1 MTDPLRQPLD
11 QVRLAQELPSLGGP
25 WTAIG
30 VVRQTGSTNADLLD
44 LAERGLNDGS
54 VLVAEEQT
62 AGRGRQG
69 RSWVSPPAGRGRQG
83 RSWVSP
89 PGTALTFSVL
99 LRPEGIPPALLGW
112 LPLTA
117 GIATATAV
125 RALTRLDARLKWPND
140 VLIGGHKLAGI
151 LAERAG
157 NAVVVGI
164 GLNVSADPGELPY
177 GPGGLPPT
185 SLLAEGVPVARDVLL
200 IEILRAFGQ
209 WYKTLSQEPDPQ
221 RIGLLAQY
229 VKLSATIGRDVRV
242 ELPGGALVSGTA
254 VNIDPEGRLMVDTGT
269 GIYAVAA
276 GDVIHVRHPPA

>member
-1 MTDPLRQPLD
+1 MNDDLRQPLD
-11 QVRLAQELPSLGGP
+11 QARLAEELPSLGGP

-44 LAERGLNDGS
+44 LAARGLNDGS

-69 RSWVSPPAGRGRQG
+69 RSWVSPPG
-83 RSWVSP
+83 S
-89 PGTALTFSVL
+89 ALTFSVL
-99 LRPEGIPPALLGW
+99 LRPERIPPARLGW
-112 LPLTA
+112 LPLLA

-125 RALTRLDARLKWPND
+125 RALTGLDARLKWPND
-140 VLIGGHKLAGI
+140 VLIGGRKLAGI
-151 LAERAG
+151 LAEGAG
-157 NAVVVGI
+157 NAVVIGI
-164 GLNVSADPGELPY
+164 GLNVSAAPGELPA

-200 IEILRAFGQ
+200 IEVLRSFGQ

-221 RIGLLAQY
+221 GIGLLAQY
-229 VKLSATIGRDVRV
+229 VKLSATVGREVRV
-242 ELPGGALVSGTA
+242 ELPGGALVSGMA
-254 VNIDPEGRLMVDTGT
+254 VEIDLDGRLLVDTGT

-276 GDVIHVRHPPA
+276 GDVIHVRNPPG